1 MSIEAETLDSLRKL
15 VRELQK
21 ENTYLKE
28 QLKKANIVFPENNVF
43 EDKIE
48 DTSEYDPDQG
58 ARIASRFITEEM
70 ANQFFAMFWGRTD
83 VYAKRGRNGGY
94 FSQCDHRWN
103 DRICPRQRGEK
114 IRCENCENTK
124 WTKLTVGKIVDHL
137 AGYKEDGTD
146 VIGIY
151 PLLPDGTCRFLVF
164 DFDKFNCAAP
174 SGKSIKIM
182 LIWSEFYNQFSIQLN
197 EQQQSA
203 VQSVTGPVLLLAV
216 PGSGKTTVL
225 VARLGYMIFCRG
237 IAPEKIL
244 TVTYTVAATKDMS
257 GRFASRF
264 GQELADRLE
273 FRTINGI
280 CARLIQ
286 YYGRKT
292 GRIAFS
298 LLTDEKRIAAI
309 LQLFAGEPAD
319 GLR

>member
-1 MSIEAETLDSLRKL
+1 M
-15 VRELQK
+15 
-21 ENTYLKE
+21 
-28 QLKKANIVFPENNVF
+28 
-43 EDKIE
+43 
-48 DTSEYDPDQG
+48 
-58 ARIASRFITEEM
+58 
-70 ANQFFAMFWGRTD
+70 
-83 VYAKRGRNGGY
+83 
-94 FSQCDHRWN
+94 
-103 DRICPRQRGEK
+103 
-114 IRCENCENTK
+114 
-124 WTKLTVGKIVDHL
+124 LT
-137 AGYKEDGTD
+137 
-146 VIGIY
+146 
-151 PLLPDGTCRFLVF
+151 
-164 DFDKFNCAAP
+164 
-174 SGKSIKIM
+174 
-182 LIWSEFYNQFSIQLN
+182 WSEFYNQFSLQLN

-225 VARLGYMIFCRG
+225 VTRLGYMIFCRG
-237 IAPEKIL
+237 ITPEKIL

-264 GQELADRLE
+264 GQELADRQE